1 MANTDAGSALFDLP
15 RGEDET
21 KSKTPC
27 QFDWSDLETLFCPVH
42 KHFVI
47 TVATGHE
54 QNLRRLLKLG
64 LLTEEGSAWLEAIQ
78 LGSVEP

>member
-1 MANTDAGSALFDLP
+1 ME
-15 RGEDET
+15 RKT
-21 KSKTPC
+21 KSNTSC

-42 KHFVI
+42 KHFVV

-64 LLTEEGSAWLEAIQ
+64 LLAKEGEAWFEAIQ
-78 LGSVEP
+78 LGQK